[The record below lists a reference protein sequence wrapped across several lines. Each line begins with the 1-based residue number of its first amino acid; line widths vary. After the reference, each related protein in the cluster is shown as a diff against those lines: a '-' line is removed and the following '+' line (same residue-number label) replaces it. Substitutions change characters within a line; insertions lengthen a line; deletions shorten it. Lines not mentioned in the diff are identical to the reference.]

1 MVDLILHIGLKDYDK
16 SLKRIIGYE
25 KGVARK
31 VHLSLQFTT
40 VFISHVVML
49 RHQLN
54 SGDRALEKGHRLSKI
69 NIIKA
74 EVSSPWGD
82 QADWYIGFIKFRSMK
97 PSYSETGGVVLTPDF
112 SKSNVV
118 WSMGLIGYQL
128 TFVGIAGKEADMRVW
143 WNKGIIKL
151 G

>member
-1 MVDLILHIGLKDYDK
+1 MRPFHPLPELHQKALLEIGGKEVIRYFDEESYTLSDLRKSFEEQSFILILKIFQRPKLFSRKIMVDLILHIGLKDYNK

-40 VFISHVVML
+40 VFISQDVMQK
-49 RHQLN
+49 HQLN
-54 SGDRALEKGHRLSKI
+54 SGDKALEKGHRLSKI

-82 QADWYIGFIKFRSMK
+82 QAD
-97 PSYSETGGVVLTPDF
+97 
-112 SKSNVV
+112 
-118 WSMGLIGYQL
+118 
-128 TFVGIAGKEADMRVW
+128 
-143 WNKGIIKL
+143 
-151 G
+151 

>member
-1 MVDLILHIGLKDYDK
+1 MFLFIPCPELHQKALLEIRRKEATQCLGKESYTLSDLRKSFEEQSFILILKIFQRPKLFSRKIMVDLILHIGLKDYDK

-82 QADWYIGFIKFRSMK
+82 QAD
-97 PSYSETGGVVLTPDF
+97 
-112 SKSNVV
+112 
-118 WSMGLIGYQL
+118 
-128 TFVGIAGKEADMRVW
+128 
-143 WNKGIIKL
+143 
-151 G
+151 